1 MQIKTQPVH
10 QLFHALVDYHKAQ
23 GTCPQNDIVHLRNII
38 SRRTIVRGSMLV
50 SEMLPKLPIIRE
62 VPVYTSLCDH
72 IEAIA
77 TSKPPKLTA
86 TAAPKQLTDA
96 KQFADSQQLTAPQLR
111 QLYIYN
117 KIDALMND
125 IEVPLAIEADTVTP
139 DALEKKKTTA
149 MRKLLGLLQ
158 HIV

>member
-1 MQIKTQPVH
+1 MQSQKIPSQPIPSQPIH

-86 TAAPKQLTDA
+86 
-96 KQFADSQQLTAPQLR
+96 PQLR

-117 KIDALMND
+117 KIDAFMQD
-125 IEVPLAIEADTVTP
+125 IEVPLAIEAGTVKLDATVTP
-139 DALEKKKTTA
+139 DALEKKKTAA